1 MHMKR
6 ALTVA
11 ASRRL
16 LMIHRIFLL
25 TAVVGSIG
33 LMTCVPAFADDDD
46 DLRAVPFAFVGAA
59 GDCGAGYPAGSNIV
73 TAAWLRGMG
82 LPDNGGPN
90 SNPVDPRDNPN
101 KTDPHLGLLL
111 SKNGPTADC
120 SASGAEIKGV
130 RGMRVTT
137 PFILGFD
144 FRNGGHCGGGA
155 PRFNVVVTPPTGPN
169 TSHFVGGCANGVQ
182 TPAPHDAVE
191 WTQASFAATPQFPPI
206 PPGSAIESI
215 TLIYD
220 DGTDTDS
227 TQDPNG

>member
-16 LMIHRIFLL
+16 LMILRIFLL
-25 TAVVGSIG
+25 TAVVGFIG

-59 GDCGAGYPAGSNIV
+59 GDCGTGYPAGSNIV

-111 SKNGPTADC
+111 SKNGPTVDC

-130 RGMRVTT
+130 RGMGVTT

-144 FRNGGHCGGGA
+144 YRNGGHCGGGGPPFHRR
-155 PRFNVVVTPPTGPN
+155 PRNPRGR
-169 TSHFVGGCANGVQ
+169 TSHFLRHRAPQ
-182 TPAPHDAVE
+182 TPPAGPHETAQLGDNRF
-191 WTQASFAATPQFPPI
+191 WGASPL
-206 PPGSAIESI
+206 S
-215 TLIYD
+215 
-220 DGTDTDS
+220 
-227 TQDPNG
+227 

>member
-25 TAVVGSIG
+25 TAVVGAIG
-33 LMTCVPAFADDDD
+33 LVTCVPAFGDDDD

-59 GDCGAGYPAGSNIV
+59 GDCGTGYPAGSNIV

-144 FRNGGHCGGGA
+144 YRNGGHCGGGA
-155 PRFNVVVTPPTGPN
+155 PTFKLRVR
-169 TSHFVGGCANGVQ
+169 TSGGGKFPFFGQCLPCS
-182 TPAPHDAVE
+182 TPAGA
-191 WTQASFAATPQFPPI
+191 QG
-206 PPGSAIESI
+206 PGPRV
-215 TLIYD
+215 TN
-220 DGTDTDS
+220 
-227 TQDPNG
+227 PF

>member
-16 LMIHRIFLL
+16 LMILRIFLL
-25 TAVVGSIG
+25 TAVVGFIG

-59 GDCGAGYPAGSNIV
+59 GDCGTGYPAGSNIV

-111 SKNGPTADC
+111 SKNGPTVDC

-144 FRNGGHCGGGA
+144 YRNGGHCGGGA
-155 PRFNVVVTPPTGPN
+155 PPFHRVLRTARGGKFPFFGNCAPDKPTAGPQGPAPR
-169 TSHFVGGCANGVQ
+169 TSHPFR
-182 TPAPHDAVE
+182 APNPV
-191 WTQASFAATPQFPPI
+191 SPNPPR
-206 PPGSAIESI
+206 
-215 TLIYD
+215 
-220 DGTDTDS
+220 GT
-227 TQDPNG
+227 G